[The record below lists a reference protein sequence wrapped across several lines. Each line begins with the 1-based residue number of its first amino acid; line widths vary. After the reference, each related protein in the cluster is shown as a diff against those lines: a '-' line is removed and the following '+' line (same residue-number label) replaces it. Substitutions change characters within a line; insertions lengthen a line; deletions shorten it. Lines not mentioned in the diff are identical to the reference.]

1 LSLFFFK
8 QKVSWHKKKKQK
20 KKIRPKPQPKS
31 FTVPVKAKKLPN
43 QNIDKKKNQTAIE
56 KL

>member
-1 LSLFFFK
+1 MA
-8 QKVSWHKKKKQK
+8 KKKKQK
-20 KKIRPKPQPKS
+20 KKIRTKPQPKS
-31 FTVPVKAKKLPN
+31 FIVVPVKAKKLPN